1 MVELLRTNDIVLLS
15 YVRALLGGE
24 NIRCIELDQHM
35 AILDGSIPAIQQRI
49 MVDDNDDQRA
59 RRLLTDAGLGHV
71 LKR

>member
-1 MVELLRTNDIVLLS
+1 MIELLRTNDMVLLS
-15 YVRALLGGE
+15 YIRSLLSAE
-24 NIRCIELDQHM
+24 NIRCVELDKHM
-35 AILDGSIPAIQQRI
+35 SILDGSIAAIQQRI

>member
-1 MVELLRTNDIVLLS
+1 MIELLRTNDMVLLS
-15 YVRALLGGE
+15 YVRALLSAE

-35 AILDGSIPAIQQRI
+35 SILDGSISAIQQRI
-49 MVDDNDDQRA
+49 MVDDNDDRRA

>member
-1 MVELLRTNDIVLLS
+1 MIELMRTNDIVLIS
-15 YVRALLGGE
+15 YVRALLSAE

-35 AILDGSIPAIQQRI
+35 SVADGSIPAIQQRV
-49 MVDDNDDQRA
+49 MVDDADRERA